1 MQFGVIFL
9 HSSIHPEPFRAGRAS
24 KLVEQSGFKFS
35 ALFATFASE
44 ATGTVHSQ
52 YDFDGSVASF
62 QETTGQTSKM
72 FDIALRNP
80 VSLDRLL
87 EGLQAI
93 SECQWATN
101 RKRK

>member
-9 HSSIHPEPFRAGRAS
+9 HSSIHPEHFHAGRAS
-24 KLVEQSGFKFS
+24 QLVEQSGFKFS

-44 ATGTVHSQ
+44 ATHSE
-52 YDFDGSVASF
+52 YGFDGSVASF
-62 QETTGQTSKM
+62 QETTGHTSKM

-93 SECQWATN
+93 SEWATN